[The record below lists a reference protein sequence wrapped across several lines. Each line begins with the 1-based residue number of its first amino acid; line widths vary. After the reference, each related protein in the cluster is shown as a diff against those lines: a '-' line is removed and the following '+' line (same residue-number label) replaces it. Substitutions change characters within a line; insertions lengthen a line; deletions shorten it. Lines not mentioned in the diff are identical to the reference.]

1 MQSLTITNE
10 QLNTMIAHVDSQLP
24 LEACGLLAGR
34 GSRVESVIEVT
45 NRAQSPVR
53 YVMDPIEQL
62 KAFEWIDSQ
71 GLELLGIF
79 HSHPTGPETI
89 SPTDIADSAYLVVHV
104 VLSRMHGEWRA
115 RAFWIE
121 DEGHREVPLEVS
133 NQG

>member
-10 QLNTMIAHVDSQLP
+10 QLNKIIAHVDSQLP

-34 GSRVESVIEVT
+34 GSRVESLIEVT
-45 NRAQSPVR
+45 NQAQSPVR

-62 KAFEWIDSQ
+62 KAFEWIESQ

-79 HSHPTGPETI
+79 HSHPTGPETV
-89 SPTDIADSAYLVVHV
+89 SPTDIADSAYSVVHV